1 MKSYLLFCLKEIL
14 CTPEIKGVSPQRKG
28 YGILGILKFSP
39 DGSGTPKKFPH
50 E

>member
-1 MKSYLLFCLKEIL
+1 MKIYLLFCLNEI
-14 CTPEIKGVSPQRKG
+14 CTSEIKGVSTQMKG

-39 DGSGTPKKFPH
+39 DVTSTPKKFHH